1 MRYLPFLLFLFI
13 LNFSASAQAPNRI
26 DSKGNKQGAWKK
38 YDKDVLIYEGNFK
51 DNVPVGEFKYY
62 HPNGKLKSIT
72 FFVQGVHEVRTTI
85 FHTNEKKAS
94 EGVFMDQLKHG
105 EWKYW
110 DQDGTLITV
119 ENYKNG
125 KKHGLWQV
133 YSSETGILLEES
145 NFIDDK
151 LHGVAKTFYIDGLPC
166 TVENFV
172 NGQRNGLAESYFID
186 GKLSIK
192 GMFHEG
198 LKIGIWIYND
208 QKGKLRKEVD
218 YNKSQAIKTYLIF
231 YNGNQQIK
239 LDQDFIA
246 YFIFE
251 SNKTKIITDKGTII
265 ECTDDDYTV
274 KEWADMITFIPVTPK
289 LHVAH
294 TSIKGFKAQKDGSIL
309 VEIIPALPYPV
320 YSRGDEAMMVKML
333 FNKELPKLD

>member
-1 MRYLPFLLFLFI
+1 MKFLPFLLL
-13 LNFSASAQAPNRI
+13 LVTVNMSAFAQAPNRI

-85 FHTNEKKAS
+85 FHPNEKKAS

-125 KKHGLWQV
+125 KKDGVWQV

-145 NFIDDK
+145 NYIDDK
-151 LHGVAKTFYIDGLPC
+151 LHGTAKTFYIDGVPC
-166 TVENFV
+166 TVENYV
-172 NGQRNGLAESYFID
+172 NGQRNGMAESYYID

-192 GMFHEG
+192 GVFHEG
-198 LKIGIWIYND
+198 LKLGIWNYYD
-208 QKGKLRKEVD
+208 QNGKLRKVID
-218 YNKSQAIKTYLIF
+218 YKKSQVIKTYLIF
-231 YNGNQQIK
+231 YNGNSEIK
-239 LDQDFIA
+239 LNQDVIA

-251 SNKTKIITDKGTII
+251 SNKTKIVTDKGTII
-265 ECTDDDYTV
+265 DCTDDDYTI
-274 KEWADMITFIPVTPK
+274 KEWADMLTFIPVSPK

-294 TSIKGFKAQKDGSIL
+294 RSIKGYKAQEDGSIL
-309 VEIIPALPYPV
+309 VEIIPSLPYPV

>member
-1 MRYLPFLLFLFI
+1 MKYLPFLLLFI
-13 LNFSASAQAPNRI
+13 TVNMSAFAQAPNRI

-62 HPNGKLKSIT
+62 HANGKLKSIT

-85 FHTNEKKAS
+85 FHPNEKKAS

-125 KKHGLWQV
+125 KKHGVWQV

-145 NFIDDK
+145 NYIEDK
-151 LHGVAKTFYIDGLPC
+151 LHGTAKTFYIDGVPC
-166 TVENFV
+166 TVENYV
-172 NGQRNGLAESYFID
+172 DGQRNGMAESYYID

-192 GMFHEG
+192 GVFHEG
-198 LKIGIWIYND
+198 LKIGIWNYYD
-208 QKGKLRKEVD
+208 QNGKLRKVID
-218 YNKSQAIKTYLIF
+218 YKKSQVIKTYLIF
-231 YNGNQQIK
+231 YNGNSEIK
-239 LDQDFIA
+239 LNQDVIA

-251 SNKTKIITDKGTII
+251 SNKTKIVTDKGTLID
-265 ECTDDDYTV
+265 CTDDDYTI
-274 KEWADMITFIPVTPK
+274 KEWADMLTFIPVSPK

-294 TSIKGFKAQKDGSIL
+294 RSIKGYKAQEDGSIL
-309 VEIIPALPYPV
+309 VEIIPSLPYPV
-320 YSRGDEAMMVKML
+320 YSRGDEALMVKML

>member
-1 MRYLPFLLFLFI
+1 MKFLPFLLL
-13 LNFSASAQAPNRI
+13 LVTVNMSAFAQAPNRI

-62 HPNGKLKSIT
+62 HANGKLKSIT

-125 KKHGLWQV
+125 KKNGVWQV

-145 NFIDDK
+145 NYIEDK
-151 LHGVAKTFYIDGLPC
+151 LHGTAKTFYIDGVPC
-166 TVENFV
+166 TVENYV
-172 NGQRNGLAESYFID
+172 NGQRNGMAESYYID

-192 GMFHEG
+192 GVFHEG
-198 LKIGIWIYND
+198 LKIGIWNYYD
-208 QKGKLRKEVD
+208 QNGKLRKMID
-218 YNKSQAIKTYLIF
+218 YKKSQVIKTYLIF
-231 YNGNQQIK
+231 YNGNSEIK
-239 LDQDFIA
+239 LNQDVIA

-251 SNKTKIITDKGTII
+251 SNKTKIVTDKGTLID
-265 ECTDDDYTV
+265 CTDDDYTI
-274 KEWADMITFIPVTPK
+274 KEWADMLTFIPVSPK

-294 TSIKGFKAQKDGSIL
+294 RSIKGYKAQEDGSIL
-309 VEIIPALPYPV
+309 VEIIPSLPYPV
-320 YSRGDEAMMVKML
+320 YSRGDEALMVKML

>member
-1 MRYLPFLLFLFI
+1 MKFLPFLLL
-13 LNFSASAQAPNRI
+13 LVTVNMSAFAQAPNRI

-85 FHTNEKKAS
+85 FHPNEKKAS

-125 KKHGLWQV
+125 KKDGVWQV

-145 NFIDDK
+145 NYIDDK
-151 LHGVAKTFYIDGLPC
+151 LHGTAKTFYIDGVPC

-172 NGQRNGLAESYFID
+172 NGQRNGLAESYYID

-192 GMFHEG
+192 GVFHEG
-198 LKIGIWIYND
+198 LKLGIWNYYD
-208 QKGKLRKEVD
+208 QNGKLRKVID
-218 YNKSQAIKTYLIF
+218 YKKSQVIKTYLIF
-231 YNGNQQIK
+231 YNGNSEIK
-239 LDQDFIA
+239 LNQDVIA

-251 SNKTKIITDKGTII
+251 SNKTKIVTEKGTII
-265 ECTDDDYTV
+265 DCTDDDYTI
-274 KEWADMITFIPVTPK
+274 KEWADMLTFIPVSPK

-294 TSIKGFKAQKDGSIL
+294 RSIKGYKAQEDGSIL
-309 VEIIPALPYPV
+309 VEIIPSLPYPV
-320 YSRGDEAMMVKML
+320 YSRGDEALMVKML